1 MPRRSWPAARRLS
14 IHDVVYDTLV
24 VISDMSRLEG
34 IVSGGSSLKI
44 WFTAD
49 ERHLPV
55 MIKTRIA
62 VGSFVFELVS
72 ATF

>member
-1 MPRRSWPAARRLS
+1 
-14 IHDVVYDTLV
+14 
-24 VISDMSRLEG
+24 MSRMEG
-34 IVSGGSSLKI
+34 IVSGRGTPLLKI
-44 WFTAD
+44 WFTTD

-55 MIKTRIA
+55 KIETRIA